1 MNVDIPLWFAA
12 QDIHVHPYRP
22 DDNKP
27 YGNCKRCTSTLRGGK
42 TPNPDYVPHAPQAC
56 RCIAAGGRCHGLH
69 AATTNP
75 DIIRK
80 WQRETPDANWGAH
93 CGRSNIVGIDLDAHG
108 HEPPADGVFIRGEDV
123 DPAGITDGLDVF
135 AALCE
140 LRGRCLPWIEHATL
154 TVRTKSGGLQ
164 AWFRVPNGYEW
175 RGGDSVRAGFGWQA
189 DFKAGDQALTL
200 PGTITRKGAYRALG
214 DARAIAPLPAW
225 LRTELE
231 RIGRW
236 VDPNPRPRYVEPPSP
251 PKNLSR
257 YTARALE
264 RELGD
269 LAAAQP
275 GALHDAVRDCSY
287 NIGQLVGAG
296 LIDREAA
303 RQAVTAAAAQAGVS
317 PEERKAQS
325 TIRDG
330 LNAGMRSPRQI
341 GELP

>member
-1 MNVDIPLWFAA
+1 MNVKIPLWFASL
-12 QDIHVHPYRP
+12 DVHVFPFRP

-27 YGNCKRCTSTLRGGK
+27 YGNCKRCAPTLRDGK
-42 TPNPDYVPHAPQAC
+42 TTNPDYIRHEPTAC
-56 RCIAAGGRCHGLH
+56 PCTAEGGRCHGLH

-80 WQRETPDANWGAH
+80 WWEETPDANAGAH
-93 CGRSNIVGIDLDAHG
+93 CGRSNVVGIDLDAHG
-108 HEPPADGVFIRGEDV
+108 HQPPEDGVFIRGETIS
-123 DPAGITDGLDVF
+123 PAGITDGLDVF

-140 LRGRCLPWIEHATL
+140 LRGRCLPWIEHETL

-189 DFKAGDQALTL
+189 DFKAGDQSLTL
-200 PGTITRKGAYRALG
+200 PGTVTRKGSYRALG
-214 DARAIAPLPAW
+214 EARSIAPLPAW

-236 VDPNPRPRYVEPPSP
+236 VDPNPRPRYIAPPAP
-251 PKNLSR
+251 PKDLSR

-287 NIGQLVGAG
+287 SIGQLVGAG
-296 LIDREAA
+296 LIDYTAA
-303 RQAVTAAAAQAGVS
+303 HDAITAAAAQAGVS

-341 GELP
+341 GEAA